1 MPSIDSSMTVGVFK
15 DESQAQ
21 QALASLKSAGFKQV
35 QFLQPGRAASP
46 GGLFS
51 GIKRLFTGD
60 NDGIAGNLTETG
72 VSEGDARYYQQE
84 YEAGR
89 IIITVRAN
97 DRKQDALDIL
107 RRYGAYDAFK
117 RDPQNIA
124 TTTTTTAPTAETV
137 STSETLSNTEITQPS
152 ATSSNAEIT
161 QPSVI
166 PSHTEITHPSA
177 TSSNA
182 EIAQST
188 EAASAFEVAQPS
200 VTTSTSESIQPS
212 ATTSTSRDAQ
222 PVEAIS
228 ASATAPM
235 VEQETDDTND
245 MDETLLTPPTEDM
258 GETYDRHR
266 ITLKEEQLNVSK
278 QPVQTGEVELH
289 KEVVTEQK
297 TLDVPVTHEEVVVKQ
312 YAVSSNT
319 SDTTPIGQDEEIRV
333 PVTEERIEVTKTPVV
348 TGEVTLE
355 KRIVQETQRVT
366 DTTRRE
372 ELHVEQEG
380 NAPIHGT
387 PSDHSHYD
395 KQKQNQ
401 AGKPRAKSRKRR

>member
-21 QALASLKSAGFKQV
+21 QALASLKSAGFKQI
-35 QFLQPGRAASP
+35 QFLQPGRAASHS

-97 DRKQDALDIL
+97 ERKQEALDTL

-137 STSETLSNTEITQPS
+137 STSETPSNTEITQPS
-152 ATSSNAEIT
+152 VTTSNAEIT

-166 PSHTEITHPSA
+166 PSNTEITQSSA
-177 TSSNA
+177 TSLTSA
-182 EIAQST
+182 TTQST
-188 EAASAFEVAQPS
+188 EAASAFEIA
-200 VTTSTSESIQPS
+200 QPS
-212 ATTSTSRDAQ
+212 ATTSTSRNAQ
-222 PVEAIS
+222 PVETVS
-228 ASATAPM
+228 ASTTAPV

-245 MDETLLTPPTEDM
+245 TDETLLTPPTEDM
-258 GETYDRHR
+258 SETYDRHR

-289 KEVVTEQK
+289 KEVVTEQR

-312 YAVSSNT
+312 YAVSGNT
-319 SDTTPIGQDEEIRV
+319 SDTTPIGQGEEIHV

-372 ELHVEQEG
+372 ELRVEQEG
-380 NAPIHGT
+380 NAPIHDT

>member
-137 STSETLSNTEITQPS
+137 STSETLSNTEITQ
-152 ATSSNAEIT
+152 
-161 QPSVI
+161 
-166 PSHTEITHPSA
+166 PSA